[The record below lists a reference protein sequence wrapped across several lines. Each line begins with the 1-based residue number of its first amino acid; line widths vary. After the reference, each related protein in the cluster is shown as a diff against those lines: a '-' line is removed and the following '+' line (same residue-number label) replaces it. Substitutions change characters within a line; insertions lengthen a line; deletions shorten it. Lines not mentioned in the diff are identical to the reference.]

1 MPCSDPFRL
10 TQLANAAVDSAHRI
24 ELPQPAIKHSR
35 YRVLK
40 DASNWTRKE
49 IDLHWLRH
57 SGLKTACLA
66 KLC

>member
-1 MPCSDPFRL
+1 MD
-10 TQLANAAVDSAHRI
+10 AAHRI